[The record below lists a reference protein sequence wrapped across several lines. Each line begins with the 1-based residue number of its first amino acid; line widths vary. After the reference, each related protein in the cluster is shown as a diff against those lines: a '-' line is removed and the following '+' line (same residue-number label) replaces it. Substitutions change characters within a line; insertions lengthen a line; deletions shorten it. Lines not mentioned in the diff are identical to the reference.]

1 MDEKQKV
8 LDILNKF
15 SFILGQR
22 AGRELWFDKPEKVQ
36 NEDLSNFNEDIKYI
50 KTYIES
56 SNQPIWYKIKDDI
69 LPPINTHVRCVL
81 NWCDILYYAT
91 GWYND
96 KGCWDYTDNVNGD
109 AELIAWAYLPEYKK

>member
-22 AGRELWFDKPEKVQ
+22 AGRELWLDKPEKVQ
-36 NEDLSNFNEDIKYI
+36 DKDLSNFNKDIKYI

-56 SNQPIWYKIKDDI
+56 SNQPIWYKIKDNI

-91 GWYND
+91 GWYNA
-96 KGCWDYTDNVNGD
+96 KGYWDYTDNANRD
-109 AELIAWAYLPEYKK
+109 AELIAWAYMPEYEE